1 MLAYN
6 LGVMYERGLCVDQN
20 DSIAMRWYGK
30 AAAQSHKG
38 AQAPPINPAALTKR
52 RALRAK
58 SDASGGRD
66 GGVGEMNLTKES
78 GRVRHERRRSIR
90 ARARSQLPNLGTHV
104 RPTHT
109 PRT

>member
-1 MLAYN
+1 MYRNGHGVDVNHKKAFEWYEKAAEQGHAYAQYN
-6 LGVMYERGLCVDQN
+6 LGVMYERGLCVDQS

-38 AQAPPINPAALTKR
+38 AQEQINKILTKR

-66 GGVGEMNLTKES
+66 GGS
-78 GRVRHERRRSIR
+78 
-90 ARARSQLPNLGTHV
+90 AD
-104 RPTHT
+104 
-109 PRT
+109 